1 MRSIKNIPNVV
12 NEKNLEYNLSIPEHK
27 AAINAVG
34 KALSSPVRI
43 DILNLIKMTPLS
55 LQEIAKSLNLPLSS
69 TAMHIKCLEEARLI
83 ITENQPGIHGSM
95 RVSMCN
101 FLSFHLESF
110 DADTDESG
118 KTLVMDM
125 PVGNYS
131 DFKVEPT
138 CGLAGPDGIIDG
150 YDTPGAFYSVDRQSA
165 QLIWFNN
172 GFIEYRFPNKAQ
184 NNPLPVQE
192 ISISLELC
200 SEAPGYCDIW
210 PSDITFYICDR
221 ELGTYTSPG
230 DFGIRRGKLTPAC
243 WPSGRTQYGLLT
255 FLSIKPDGCY
265 INEVLVNSQL
275 TLQDILSEERPYLP
289 FRIEIKKDAKNKGGI
304 NLFGE
309 KYGDYPQGIC
319 MRIIH

>member
-1 MRSIKNIPNVV
+1 
-12 NEKNLEYNLSIPEHK
+12 
-27 AAINAVG
+27 
-34 KALSSPVRI
+34 
-43 DILNLIKMTPLS
+43 
-55 LQEIAKSLNLPLSS
+55 
-69 TAMHIKCLEEARLI
+69 MHIKCLEEARLI

-125 PVGNYS
+125 PVGNYT
-131 DFKVEPT
+131 DFAVEPT
-138 CGLAGPDGIIDG
+138 CGLAGVDGIIDS
-150 YDTPGAFYSVDRQSA
+150 YDTPSAFYSVDRQHA

-172 GFIEYRFPNKAQ
+172 GYIEYRFPNKAS
-184 NNPLPVQE
+184 NSLLPVQE
-192 ISISLELC
+192 ISISMELC

-210 PSDITFYICDR
+210 PSDITFYINGH
-221 ELGTYTSPG
+221 EFGTYTSPG
-230 DFGIRRGKLTPAC
+230 DFGIRRGKLTPAA

-255 FLSIKPDGCY
+255 TLSLKPDGGY
-265 INEVLVNSQL
+265 INEVLVNNQL
-275 TLQDILSEERPYLP
+275 ALKDVVSNDKPYIS
-289 FRIEIKKDAKNKGGI
+289 FRIEIKKDAKNRGGI